1 MYVWSSAWNS
11 SAPTER
17 IFTKFG
23 IWGLIENLSRKFK
36 FHGNPTRITRTLHKV
51 QFTFLIIS
59 HSVLLRMVH
68 VSDRFIE
75 KIKTHILCSVTFP
88 GKSCRLWDNVEKYGT
103 ARQATNYI
111 IRRMRITCYRTKA
124 THTLRECN
132 TTAFPRQ
139 QWLRE
144 RVWMLRLLLATRI
157 LSDLLICINMST
169 SLTYNIIANEK
180 WDSLIRWAPRIIFLI
195 IIVLKAFLLGPN
207 N

>member
-1 MYVWSSAWNS
+1 MGRREAIVLSCLVSCCFQARSRNWKKKKKKRLVSFFMYVWSSAWNS

-103 ARQATNYI
+103 ARQATDN
-111 IRRMRITCYRTKA
+111 KA
-124 THTLRECN
+124 AHSHC
-132 TTAFPRQ
+132 
-139 QWLRE
+139 
-144 RVWMLRLLLATRI
+144 LL
-157 LSDLLICINMST
+157 
-169 SLTYNIIANEK
+169 
-180 WDSLIRWAPRIIFLI
+180 
-195 IIVLKAFLLGPN
+195 N